1 MKKDFFQNK
10 KTTYDNLIMSWSC
23 FGDFILI
30 SQGIKTLIESGQV
43 KRGIIITHE
52 RSLKSLLSS
61 GENIILLYPNSSLK
75 DFVYLLNLSLERNI
89 FILHDMPSYNKFSK
103 QIRLIV
109 SIILT
114 LRYRSKLFLM
124 IDKNFKS
131 DITTRMSKVFASAY
145 ADFYI
150 KTKKHI
156 SQLIIDMLYDA
167 KIISEKS
174 VCNYDIKLN
183 ETELDLKNIFKDE
196 SEYIVLHPF
205 ASNAGKSLTAEW
217 CIESIKKIN
226 QAYPFLKILIIG
238 GSADSNKIQAII
250 SEVKNSYNMSVGY
263 NFSQSLY
270 VIKNSKLSISIPSG
284 PAHFAAF
291 YKEPQIVIWLE
302 NNTYSYIP
310 TYNPNAVFI
319 INNKVFDANNVYSE
333 NTDNKVFLPDTE
345 LVLSQ
350 IKNIF
355 EKGKN

>member
-1 MKKDFFQNK
+1 MTKKINK
-10 KTTYDNLIMSWSC
+10 KAPFDNLIMSWSC
-23 FGDFILI
+23 FGDFVLI
-30 SQGIKTLIESGQV
+30 SQSIKTLIENGQV

-52 RSLKSLLSS
+52 KSLKGLLSS
-61 GENIILLYPNSSLK
+61 DEKIILLYPNSSLK

-145 ADFYI
+145 VDFYI

-156 SQLIIDMLYDA
+156 SQLIIDILYDA
-167 KIISEKS
+167 KIISENV
-174 VCNYDIKLN
+174 VCNYNIKLN
-183 ETELDLKNIFKDE
+183 EKKLDLKDILE
-196 SEYIVLHPF
+196 SASEYIVMHPF

-238 GSADSNKIQAII
+238 GPADSNKIQAII
-250 SEVKNSYNMSVGY
+250 SEVKNSYNMSMDY
-263 NFSQSLY
+263 KFLQSMY
-270 VIKNSKLSISIPSG
+270 IVKNSKLSINVPSG
-284 PAHFAAF
+284 PMHFAAF
-291 YKEPQIVIWLE
+291 YKKPQIVIWLE
-302 NNTYSYIP
+302 NNTYSYMP

-319 INNKVFDANNVYSE
+319 INNKVFNTGNVYSE

-345 LVLSQ
+345 LVLNQ
-350 IKNIF
+350 IKDIF
-355 EKGKN
+355 KK